1 MININDKELYKI
13 RLFIFFTLSDNIKYT
28 YNTNNYKYELINDF
42 RRIEM
47 EKLQGMVSDIVFKN
61 EENGYTIAS
70 LANENDEI
78 TIVGCMPTL
87 SVGESIEIEGKW
99 VNHKIYGSQFEV
111 QSFIPVTPSSL
122 EGIYVYLSSGMIH
135 GIGEKMAKRIV
146 DKFGVDTLDIIQNTP
161 ERLTEVEGIGMKKV
175 KQIQESYEENRE
187 LRNIIIQLS
196 PYGIT
201 PNYCLRIYKKYKD
214 KSLEVINK
222 NPYRLAEE
230 VRGIG
235 FRIADDIA
243 SKIGIDKYSPDRIMQ
258 GILFTLNQ
266 SLGSGHTYLPKTI
279 LIEQSVKILGV
290 ESKYIENGIMD
301 LAYDQKVHLENM
313 NGEILVYLMM
323 YYICE
328 NGVCKEIVKL
338 SQYETKDLHINIEEE
353 IRIVEKEDE
362 ISLANNQILAV
373 KEAINNGVTIIT
385 GGPGTGKT
393 TTINTIIKIFE
404 NNDQKV
410 VLCAPTG
417 RAAKRMS
424 ETSDKEAKTIHRLL
438 EMGFATDSDEL
449 VFFKDEEDPIDAD
462 VIILD
467 EASMVDVILMYNLLK
482 AVKLG
487 TRLLLVGDSDQLPS
501 VGAGNVLKDIIDSNV
516 IKTVRLNE
524 IFRQA
529 RESMIVVNA
538 HKINNGEPLFLNVKN
553 KDFFFLRKNT
563 NEEILNEIIGLVSER
578 LPKFYNFDKLK
589 DIQVLTSM
597 RKGDL
602 GVNNLNI
609 ELQKYLNPPNKYKQ
623 EEQFAKRIFRVGD
636 KVMQIRNNYTK
647 KWETEDKS
655 DSGEGIYNGDIG
667 YIFHI
672 DKDKKTVFV
681 LFDKIKIASYK
692 YDELDEL
699 DHSFCTT
706 IHKSQGSEFPV
717 VVIPIVWA
725 PPMLLSRNLL
735 YTAVTRAKKL
745 VVLVGDV
752 KYLEQMIKNNRIN
765 DRYSNLSYKL
775 NKFIKE
781 GLLSK

>member
-1 MININDKELYKI
+1 MD
-13 RLFIFFTLSDNIKYT
+13 
-28 YNTNNYKYELINDF
+28 
-42 RRIEM
+42 
-47 EKLQGMVSDIVFKN
+47 KLQGMVSDIVFKN
-61 EENGYTIAS
+61 EENGYTIAY

-135 GIGEKMAKRIV
+135 GIGEKMAKRII

-161 ERLTEVEGIGMKKV
+161 ERLTEVEGIGIKKV

-187 LRNIIIQLS
+187 LRNIIIKLS

-201 PNYCLRIYKKYKD
+201 PNYCLRIYKKYKE
-214 KSLEVINK
+214 KSIEVINK
-222 NPYRLAEE
+222 NPYRLAEDI
-230 VRGIG
+230 RGIG
-235 FRIADDIA
+235 FKIADDIA

-266 SLGSGHTYLPKTI
+266 SLANGHTYLPKKI
-279 LIEQSVKILGV
+279 LIEQSVKILSV
-290 ESKYIENGIMD
+290 EPAFIENGIID
-301 LAYDQKVHLENM
+301 LAYNQKVHLENK

-328 NGVCKEIVKL
+328 NGVCKEIIKL
-338 SQYETKDLHINIEEE
+338 SQHEIKDLHINIDEE
-353 IRIVEKEDE
+353 IKIVEDEDN
-362 ISLANNQILAV
+362 IQLANNQILAV
-373 KEAINNGVTIIT
+373 KEAVSNGVTIIT

-424 ETSDKEAKTIHRLL
+424 ETSNKEAKTIHRLL
-438 EMGFATDSDEL
+438 EMGFATDSEEL

-467 EASMVDVILMYNLLK
+467 EASMVDIILMYNLLK

-487 TRLLLVGDSDQLPS
+487 SRLLLVGDSDQLPS

-563 NEEILNEIIGLVSER
+563 NEDILNEIIGLVNER
-578 LPKFYNFDKLK
+578 LPKFYNVDKLK

-623 EEQFAKRIFRVGD
+623 EEEFAKRTFRVGD

-672 DKDKKTVFV
+672 DKDKKTVYV
-681 LFDKIKIASYK
+681 LFDKVKIASYK

-752 KYLEQMIKNNRIN
+752 RYLEQMIKNNRIN

-775 NKFIKE
+775 NKFIVE
-781 GLLSK
+781 GLLK

>member
-1 MININDKELYKI
+1 
-13 RLFIFFTLSDNIKYT
+13 
-28 YNTNNYKYELINDF
+28 
-42 RRIEM
+42 M
-47 EKLQGMVSDIVFKN
+47 EKIQGMVSDIVFKN
-61 EENGYTIAS
+61 EENGYTIAN
-70 LANENDEI
+70 LANEDDEI

-87 SVGESIEIEGKW
+87 SMGESIEVEGKW
-99 VNHKIYGSQFEV
+99 INHKIYGSQFEV
-111 QSFIPVTPSSL
+111 QNFMPVTPSSL

-187 LRNIIIQLS
+187 LRNIIIKLS

-201 PNYCLRIYKKYKD
+201 PNYCLRIYKKYKE
-214 KSLEVINK
+214 KSIEIINK

-235 FRIADDIA
+235 FKIADEIA

-266 SLGSGHTYLPKTI
+266 SLANGHTYLPKRV

-290 ESKYIENGIMD
+290 ESSFVEKGIMD
-301 LAYDQKVHLENM
+301 LAYAQKVHLENK

-328 NGVCKEIVKL
+328 NGVCKEIIKL
-338 SQYETKDLHINIEEE
+338 SQHEIKDLHINIDEE
-353 IRIVEKEDE
+353 IKIVEKEE
-362 ISLANNQILAV
+362 NINLAKNQIEAV

-424 ETSDKEAKTIHRLL
+424 ETSNKEAKTIHRLL

-449 VFFKDEEDPIDAD
+449 IFFKDEEDPIDAD

-467 EASMVDVILMYNLLK
+467 EASMVDIILMYNLLK

-501 VGAGNVLKDIIDSNV
+501 VGAGNVLKDIIDSGV

-563 NEEILNEIIGLVSER
+563 NEEIINEIIGLVSER
-578 LPKFYNFDKLK
+578 LPKFYKFDKLK
-589 DIQVLTSM
+589 DIQVLASM

-609 ELQKYLNPPNKYKQ
+609 ELQKYLNPPEKYKQ
-623 EEQFAKRIFRVGD
+623 EEQFAKRTFRVGD

-672 DKDKKTVFV
+672 DKDKKTVYV
-681 LFDKIKIASYK
+681 LFDKVKLASYK

-752 KYLEQMIKNNRIN
+752 RYLEQMIKNNRIN

-775 NKFIKE
+775 NRFIKE

>member
-1 MININDKELYKI
+1 
-13 RLFIFFTLSDNIKYT
+13 
-28 YNTNNYKYELINDF
+28 
-42 RRIEM
+42 M

-87 SVGESIEIEGKW
+87 SVGESIEVEGKW
-99 VNHKIYGSQFEV
+99 INHKIYGSQFEV
-111 QSFIPVTPSSL
+111 QSFMPVTPSSL
-122 EGIYVYLSSGMIH
+122 EGIYVYLSSGMIY
-135 GIGEKMAKRIV
+135 GIGEKMAKRII
-146 DKFGVDTLDIIQNTP
+146 DKFGVDTLNIIQNTP

-266 SLGSGHTYLPKTI
+266 SLGSGHTYLPKRV

-290 ESKYIENGIMD
+290 EPTFVENGIID
-301 LAYDQKVHLENM
+301 LAYNQKLHLENRD
-313 NGEILVYLMM
+313 GEILVYLMM

-338 SQYETKDLHINIEEE
+338 SQHETKDLHINIDEE
-353 IRIVEKEDE
+353 IKIVEKEDE

-424 ETSDKEAKTIHRLL
+424 ETSNKEAKTIHRLL
-438 EMGFATDSDEL
+438 EMGFSTDGDEL
-449 VFFKDEEDPIDAD
+449 TFFKDEEDPIEAD

-467 EASMVDVILMYNLLK
+467 EASMVDIILMYNLLK
-482 AVKLG
+482 AIKLG

-501 VGAGNVLKDIIDSNV
+501 VGAGNVLKDIIDSGV
-516 IKTVRLNE
+516 IKTVRLDE

-602 GVNNLNI
+602 GVTNLNI

-623 EEQFAKRIFRVGD
+623 EEEFAKRTFRVGD

-655 DSGEGIYNGDIG
+655 DNGEGIYNGDIG

-681 LFDKIKIASYK
+681 LFDKVKIASYK

-781 GLLSK
+781 GLLSR

>member
-1 MININDKELYKI
+1 
-13 RLFIFFTLSDNIKYT
+13 
-28 YNTNNYKYELINDF
+28 
-42 RRIEM
+42 M
-47 EKLQGMVSDIVFKN
+47 EKLEGMVSDIVFKN
-61 EENGYTIAS
+61 EENGYTIAY

-87 SVGESIEIEGKW
+87 SVGESIEVEGKW
-99 VNHKIYGSQFEV
+99 VNHKTYGSQFEV
-111 QSFIPVTPSSL
+111 NSFMPVTPSSL

-201 PNYCLRIYKKYKD
+201 PNYCLRIYKKYKEKAID
-214 KSLEVINK
+214 IINK
-222 NPYRLAEE
+222 NPYRLAED

-235 FRIADDIA
+235 FKIADEIA
-243 SKIGIDKYSPDRIMQ
+243 SKIGIDKYSPERIMQ
-258 GILFTLNQ
+258 GIIYTLNQ
-266 SLGSGHTYLPKTI
+266 SLASGHTYLPKQI

-290 ESKYIENGIMD
+290 EPKFVENGIMD
-301 LAYDQKVHLENM
+301 LAYNQKVHLENKD
-313 NGEILVYLMM
+313 GQILVYLMM

-328 NGVCKEIVKL
+328 NGVCKEIIKL
-338 SQYETKDLHINIEEE
+338 SQHDIKDLHINIDEE
-353 IRIVEKEDE
+353 IKIVEKEDN
-362 ISLANNQILAV
+362 ISLAKNQIEAV

-424 ETSDKEAKTIHRLL
+424 ETSNKEAKTIHRLL
-438 EMGFATDSDEL
+438 EMGFGSDSEEL

-467 EASMVDVILMYNLLK
+467 EASMVDIILMYNLLK

-487 TRLLLVGDSDQLPS
+487 TRVLLVGDSDQLPS
-501 VGAGNVLKDIIDSNV
+501 VGAGNVLKDIIDSKV

-563 NEEILNEIIGLVSER
+563 NEEILNEIVGLVSER
-578 LPKFYNFDKLK
+578 LPNFYKFDKLK

-623 EEQFAKRIFRVGD
+623 EEEFAKRIFRVGD
-636 KVMQIRNNYTK
+636 KVMQIRNNYTR

-655 DSGEGIYNGDIG
+655 ESGEGIYNGDIG

-672 DKDKKTVFV
+672 DKDKKTVYV
-681 LFDKIKIASYK
+681 LFDKVKLSAYK

-752 KYLEQMIKNNRIN
+752 RYLEQMIKNNRIN

-781 GLLSK
+781 GLLIK

>member
-1 MININDKELYKI
+1 
-13 RLFIFFTLSDNIKYT
+13 
-28 YNTNNYKYELINDF
+28 
-42 RRIEM
+42 M

-222 NPYRLAEE
+222 NPYRLADE

-266 SLGSGHTYLPKTI
+266 SLGSGHTYLPKRI

-290 ESKYIENGIMD
+290 EPKYVENGIMD

-313 NGEILVYLMM
+313 NGEILIYLMM

-338 SQYETKDLHINIEEE
+338 SQHETKDLHINIEEE
-353 IRIVEKEDE
+353 IKVVEKEDE

-373 KEAINNGVTIIT
+373 KESINNGVTIIT

-424 ETSDKEAKTIHRLL
+424 ETSNKEAKTIHRLL

-449 VFFKDEEDPIDAD
+449 VFFKDGEDPIDAD

-467 EASMVDVILMYNLLK
+467 EASMVDIILMYNLLK
-482 AVKLG
+482 AIKLG

-538 HKINNGEPLFLNVKN
+538 HKINSGEPLFLNVKN
-553 KDFFFLRKNT
+553 KDFFFLRKNN

-578 LPKFYNFDKLK
+578 LPKFYKFDKLK

-623 EEQFAKRIFRVGD
+623 EEQFAKRTFRVGD

-655 DSGEGIYNGDIG
+655 DRGEGIYNGDIG

-681 LFDKIKIASYK
+681 IFDKIKIASYK
-692 YDELDEL
+692 YDELDEI

-781 GLLSK
+781 GLISK

>member
-1 MININDKELYKI
+1 
-13 RLFIFFTLSDNIKYT
+13 
-28 YNTNNYKYELINDF
+28 
-42 RRIEM
+42 M
-47 EKLQGMVSDIVFKN
+47 EKIQGMVSDIVFKN
-61 EENGYTIAS
+61 EENGYTIAN
-70 LANENDEI
+70 LANEDDEI

-87 SVGESIEIEGKW
+87 SMGESIEVEGKW
-99 VNHKIYGSQFEV
+99 INHKIYGSQFEV
-111 QSFIPVTPSSL
+111 QNFMPVTPSSL

-161 ERLTEVEGIGMKKV
+161 ERLTEVEGIGIKKV

-187 LRNIIIQLS
+187 LRNIIIKLS

-201 PNYCLRIYKKYKD
+201 PNYCLRIYKKYKE
-214 KSLEVINK
+214 KSIEIINK

-235 FRIADDIA
+235 FKIADEIA

-266 SLGSGHTYLPKTI
+266 SLANGHTYLPKRV

-290 ESKYIENGIMD
+290 ESSFVEKGIMD
-301 LAYDQKVHLENM
+301 LAYAQKVHLENK

-328 NGVCKEIVKL
+328 NGVCKEIIKL
-338 SQYETKDLHINIEEE
+338 SQHEIKDLHINIDEE
-353 IRIVEKEDE
+353 IKIVEKEDN
-362 ISLANNQILAV
+362 INLAKNQIEAV

-424 ETSDKEAKTIHRLL
+424 ETSNKEAKTIHRLL

-449 VFFKDEEDPIDAD
+449 IFFKDEEDPIDAD

-467 EASMVDVILMYNLLK
+467 EASMVDIILMYNLLK

-501 VGAGNVLKDIIDSNV
+501 VGAGNVLKDIIDSEV

-563 NEEILNEIIGLVSER
+563 NEEIINEIIGLVSER
-578 LPKFYNFDKLK
+578 LPKFYKFDKLK
-589 DIQVLTSM
+589 DIQVLASM

-609 ELQKYLNPPNKYKQ
+609 ELQKYLNPPEKYKQ
-623 EEQFAKRIFRVGD
+623 EEQFAKRTFRVGD

-672 DKDKKTVFV
+672 DKDKKTVYV
-681 LFDKIKIASYK
+681 LFDKVKLASYK

-752 KYLEQMIKNNRIN
+752 RYLEQMIKNNRIN

>member
-1 MININDKELYKI
+1 
-13 RLFIFFTLSDNIKYT
+13 
-28 YNTNNYKYELINDF
+28 
-42 RRIEM
+42 
-47 EKLQGMVSDIVFKN
+47 
-61 EENGYTIAS
+61 
-70 LANENDEI
+70 
-78 TIVGCMPTL
+78 
-87 SVGESIEIEGKW
+87 
-99 VNHKIYGSQFEV
+99 
-111 QSFIPVTPSSL
+111 
-122 EGIYVYLSSGMIH
+122 
-135 GIGEKMAKRIV
+135 
-146 DKFGVDTLDIIQNTP
+146 
-161 ERLTEVEGIGMKKV
+161 
-175 KQIQESYEENRE
+175 
-187 LRNIIIQLS
+187 
-196 PYGIT
+196 
-201 PNYCLRIYKKYKD
+201 
-214 KSLEVINK
+214 
-222 NPYRLAEE
+222 
-230 VRGIG
+230 
-235 FRIADDIA
+235 
-243 SKIGIDKYSPDRIMQ
+243 
-258 GILFTLNQ
+258 
-266 SLGSGHTYLPKTI
+266 
-279 LIEQSVKILGV
+279 
-290 ESKYIENGIMD
+290 
-301 LAYDQKVHLENM
+301 
-313 NGEILVYLMM
+313 
-323 YYICE
+323 
-328 NGVCKEIVKL
+328 
-338 SQYETKDLHINIEEE
+338 
-353 IRIVEKEDE
+353 
-362 ISLANNQILAV
+362 
-373 KEAINNGVTIIT
+373 
-385 GGPGTGKT
+385 
-393 TTINTIIKIFE
+393 
-404 NNDQKV
+404 
-410 VLCAPTG
+410 
-417 RAAKRMS
+417 MS
-424 ETSDKEAKTIHRLL
+424 ETSNKEAKTIHRLL
-438 EMGFATDSDEL
+438 EMGFSTDGDEL
-449 VFFKDEEDPIDAD
+449 TFFKDEEDPIEAD

-467 EASMVDVILMYNLLK
+467 EASMVDIILMYNLLK
-482 AVKLG
+482 AIKLG

-501 VGAGNVLKDIIDSNV
+501 VGAGNVLKDIIDSGV
-516 IKTVRLNE
+516 IKTVRLDE

-602 GVNNLNI
+602 GVTNLNI

-623 EEQFAKRIFRVGD
+623 EEEFAKRTFRVGD

-655 DSGEGIYNGDIG
+655 DNGEGIYNGDIG

-681 LFDKIKIASYK
+681 LFDKVKIASYK

-735 YTAVTRAKKL
+735 YTAVTSAKKL

-781 GLLSK
+781 GLLSR

>member
-1 MININDKELYKI
+1 
-13 RLFIFFTLSDNIKYT
+13 
-28 YNTNNYKYELINDF
+28 
-42 RRIEM
+42 M
-47 EKLQGMVSDIVFKN
+47 EKLEGMVSDIVFKN
-61 EENGYTIAS
+61 EENGYTIAY

-87 SVGESIEIEGKW
+87 SVGESIEVEGKW
-99 VNHKIYGSQFEV
+99 VNHKTYGSQFEV
-111 QSFIPVTPSSL
+111 NSFMPITPSSL

-201 PNYCLRIYKKYKD
+201 PNYCLRIYKKYKEKAID
-214 KSLEVINK
+214 IINK
-222 NPYRLAEE
+222 NPYRLAED

-235 FRIADDIA
+235 FKIADEIA
-243 SKIGIDKYSPDRIMQ
+243 SKIGIDKYSPERIMQ
-258 GILFTLNQ
+258 GIIYTLNQ
-266 SLGSGHTYLPKTI
+266 SLASGHTYLPKQI

-290 ESKYIENGIMD
+290 EPKFVENGIMD
-301 LAYDQKVHLENM
+301 LAYNQKVHLENKD
-313 NGEILVYLMM
+313 GQILVYLMM

-328 NGVCKEIVKL
+328 NGVCKEIIKL
-338 SQYETKDLHINIEEE
+338 SQHDIKDLHINIDEE
-353 IRIVEKEDE
+353 IKIVEKEDN
-362 ISLANNQILAV
+362 ISLAKNQIEAV

-424 ETSDKEAKTIHRLL
+424 ETSNKEAKTIHRLL
-438 EMGFATDSDEL
+438 EMGFGSDSEEL

-467 EASMVDVILMYNLLK
+467 EASMVDIILMYNLLK

-487 TRLLLVGDSDQLPS
+487 TRVLLVGDSDQLPS
-501 VGAGNVLKDIIDSNV
+501 VGAGNVLKDIIDSKV

-563 NEEILNEIIGLVSER
+563 NEEILNEIVGLVSER
-578 LPKFYNFDKLK
+578 LPNFYKFDKLK

-623 EEQFAKRIFRVGD
+623 EEEFAKRIFRVGD
-636 KVMQIRNNYTK
+636 KVMQIRNNYTR

-655 DSGEGIYNGDIG
+655 ESGEGIYNGDIG

-672 DKDKKTVFV
+672 DKDKKTVYV
-681 LFDKIKIASYK
+681 LFDKIKLSAYK

-735 YTAVTRAKKL
+735 YTAVTRAK
-745 VVLVGDV
+745 
-752 KYLEQMIKNNRIN
+752 N
-765 DRYSNLSYKL
+765 
-775 NKFIKE
+775 
-781 GLLSK
+781 

>member
-1 MININDKELYKI
+1 
-13 RLFIFFTLSDNIKYT
+13 
-28 YNTNNYKYELINDF
+28 
-42 RRIEM
+42 M
-47 EKLQGMVSDIVFKN
+47 EKLQGMVSDIIFKN

-235 FRIADDIA
+235 FRIADNIA

-266 SLGSGHTYLPKTI
+266 SLGSGHTYLPKRI

-290 ESKYIENGIMD
+290 EPKYVENGIMD
-301 LAYDQKVHLENM
+301 LAYDQKIHLENM
-313 NGEILVYLMM
+313 NGEILIYLMM

-338 SQYETKDLHINIEEE
+338 SQHETKDLHINIEEE
-353 IRIVEKEDE
+353 IKVVEKEDE

-373 KEAINNGVTIIT
+373 KESINNGVTIIT

-424 ETSDKEAKTIHRLL
+424 ETSNKEAKTIHRLL

-467 EASMVDVILMYNLLK
+467 EASMVDIILMYNLLK
-482 AVKLG
+482 AIKLG

-538 HKINNGEPLFLNVKN
+538 HKINSGEPLFLNVKN
-553 KDFFFLRKNT
+553 KDFFFLRKNN

-578 LPKFYNFDKLK
+578 LPKFYKFDKLK

-623 EEQFAKRIFRVGD
+623 EEQFAKRTFRVGD

-655 DSGEGIYNGDIG
+655 DRGEGIYNGDIG

-681 LFDKIKIASYK
+681 IFDKIKIASYK
-692 YDELDEL
+692 YDELDEI

-735 YTAVTRAKKL
+735 YTAVTRAKKI

-781 GLLSK
+781 GLISK

>member
-1 MININDKELYKI
+1 
-13 RLFIFFTLSDNIKYT
+13 
-28 YNTNNYKYELINDF
+28 
-42 RRIEM
+42 M
-47 EKLQGMVSDIVFKN
+47 EKIQGMVSDIVFKN
-61 EENGYTIAS
+61 EENGYTIAN
-70 LANENDEI
+70 LANEDDEI

-87 SVGESIEIEGKW
+87 SMGESIEVEGKW
-99 VNHKIYGSQFEV
+99 INHKIYGSQFEV
-111 QSFIPVTPSSL
+111 QNFMPVTPSSL

-201 PNYCLRIYKKYKD
+201 PNYCLRIYKKYKE
-214 KSLEVINK
+214 KSIEIINK

-235 FRIADDIA
+235 FKIADEIA

-266 SLGSGHTYLPKTI
+266 SLANGHTYLPKRV

-290 ESKYIENGIMD
+290 ESSFVEKGIMD
-301 LAYDQKVHLENM
+301 LAYAQKVHLENK

-328 NGVCKEIVKL
+328 NGVCKEIIKL
-338 SQYETKDLHINIEEE
+338 SQHEIKDLHINIDKE
-353 IRIVEKEDE
+353 IKIVEKEDN
-362 ISLANNQILAV
+362 INLAKNQIEAV

-424 ETSDKEAKTIHRLL
+424 ETSNKEAKTIHRLL

-449 VFFKDEEDPIDAD
+449 IFFKDEEDPIDAD

-467 EASMVDVILMYNLLK
+467 EASMVDIILMYNLLK

-501 VGAGNVLKDIIDSNV
+501 VGAGNVLKDIIDSGV

-563 NEEILNEIIGLVSER
+563 NEEIINEIIGLVSER
-578 LPKFYNFDKLK
+578 LPKFYKFDKLK
-589 DIQVLTSM
+589 DIQVLASM

-609 ELQKYLNPPNKYKQ
+609 ELQKYLNPPEKYKQ
-623 EEQFAKRIFRVGD
+623 EEQFAKRTFRVGD

-672 DKDKKTVFV
+672 DKDKKTVYV
-681 LFDKIKIASYK
+681 LFDKVKLASYK

-752 KYLEQMIKNNRIN
+752 RYLEQMIKNNRIN

>member
-1 MININDKELYKI
+1 MD
-13 RLFIFFTLSDNIKYT
+13 
-28 YNTNNYKYELINDF
+28 
-42 RRIEM
+42 
-47 EKLQGMVSDIVFKN
+47 KLQGMVSDIVFKN
-61 EENGYTIAS
+61 EENGYTIAY

-135 GIGEKMAKRIV
+135 GIGEKMAKRII

-161 ERLTEVEGIGMKKV
+161 ERLTEVEGIGIKKV

-187 LRNIIIQLS
+187 LRNIIIKLS

-201 PNYCLRIYKKYKD
+201 PNYCLRIYKKYKE
-214 KSLEVINK
+214 KSIEVINK
-222 NPYRLAEE
+222 NPYRLAEDI
-230 VRGIG
+230 RGIG
-235 FRIADDIA
+235 FKIADDIA

-266 SLGSGHTYLPKTI
+266 SLANGHTYLPKKI
-279 LIEQSVKILGV
+279 LIEQSVKILSV
-290 ESKYIENGIMD
+290 EPAFIENGIMD
-301 LAYDQKVHLENM
+301 LAYNQKVHLENK

-328 NGVCKEIVKL
+328 NGVCKEIIKL
-338 SQYETKDLHINIEEE
+338 SQHEIKDLHINIDEE
-353 IRIVEKEDE
+353 IKIVEDEDN
-362 ISLANNQILAV
+362 IQLANNQILAV
-373 KEAINNGVTIIT
+373 KEAVSNGVTIIT

-424 ETSDKEAKTIHRLL
+424 ETSNKEAKTIHRLL
-438 EMGFATDSDEL
+438 EMGFATDSEEL

-467 EASMVDVILMYNLLK
+467 EASMVDIILMYNLLK

-487 TRLLLVGDSDQLPS
+487 SRLLLVGDSDQLPS

-563 NEEILNEIIGLVSER
+563 NEDILNEIIGLVNER
-578 LPKFYNFDKLK
+578 LPKFYNVDKLK

-609 ELQKYLNPPNKYKQ
+609 ELQKYINPPNKYKQ
-623 EEQFAKRIFRVGD
+623 EEEFAKRTFRVGD

-672 DKDKKTVFV
+672 DKDKKTVYV
-681 LFDKIKIASYK
+681 LFDKVKIASYK

-745 VVLVGDV
+745 VVLVGDLR
-752 KYLEQMIKNNRIN
+752 YLEQMIKNNRIN

-775 NKFIKE
+775 NKFIVE
-781 GLLSK
+781 GLLK

>member
-1 MININDKELYKI
+1 
-13 RLFIFFTLSDNIKYT
+13 
-28 YNTNNYKYELINDF
+28 
-42 RRIEM
+42 
-47 EKLQGMVSDIVFKN
+47 MVSDIVFKN
-61 EENGYTIAS
+61 EENGYTIAY

-87 SVGESIEIEGKW
+87 SVGESIEVEGKW
-99 VNHKIYGSQFEV
+99 VNHKTYGSQFEV
-111 QSFIPVTPSSL
+111 NSFMPITPSSL

-201 PNYCLRIYKKYKD
+201 PNYCLRIYKKYKEKAID
-214 KSLEVINK
+214 IINK
-222 NPYRLAEE
+222 NPYRLAED

-235 FRIADDIA
+235 FKIADEIA
-243 SKIGIDKYSPDRIMQ
+243 SKIGIDKYSPERIMQ
-258 GILFTLNQ
+258 GIIYTLNQ
-266 SLGSGHTYLPKTI
+266 SLASGHTYLPKQI

-290 ESKYIENGIMD
+290 EPKFVENGIMD
-301 LAYDQKVHLENM
+301 LAYNQKVHLENKD
-313 NGEILVYLMM
+313 GQILVYLMM

-328 NGVCKEIVKL
+328 NGVCKEIIKL
-338 SQYETKDLHINIEEE
+338 SQHDIKDLHINIDEE
-353 IRIVEKEDE
+353 IKIVEKEDN
-362 ISLANNQILAV
+362 ISLAKNQIEAV

-424 ETSDKEAKTIHRLL
+424 ETSNKEAKTIHRLL
-438 EMGFATDSDEL
+438 EMGFGSDSEEL

-467 EASMVDVILMYNLLK
+467 EASMVDIILMYNLLK

-487 TRLLLVGDSDQLPS
+487 TRVLLVGDSDQLPS
-501 VGAGNVLKDIIDSNV
+501 VGAGNVLKDIIDSKV

-563 NEEILNEIIGLVSER
+563 NEEILNEIVGLVSER
-578 LPKFYNFDKLK
+578 LPNFYKFDKLK

-623 EEQFAKRIFRVGD
+623 EEEFAKRIFRVGD
-636 KVMQIRNNYTK
+636 KVMQIRNNYTR

-655 DSGEGIYNGDIG
+655 ESGEGIYNGDIG

-672 DKDKKTVFV
+672 DKDKKTVYV
-681 LFDKIKIASYK
+681 LFDKVKLSAYK

-752 KYLEQMIKNNRIN
+752 RYLEQMIKNNRIN

-781 GLLSK
+781 GLLIK

>member
-1 MININDKELYKI
+1 
-13 RLFIFFTLSDNIKYT
+13 
-28 YNTNNYKYELINDF
+28 
-42 RRIEM
+42 M
-47 EKLQGMVSDIVFKN
+47 EKLEGMVSDIVFKN
-61 EENGYTIAS
+61 EENGYTIAY

-87 SVGESIEIEGKW
+87 SVGESIEVEGKW
-99 VNHKIYGSQFEV
+99 VNHKTYGSQFEV
-111 QSFIPVTPSSL
+111 NSFMPITPSSL

-135 GIGEKMAKRIV
+135 VIGEKMAKRIV

-201 PNYCLRIYKKYKD
+201 PNYCLRIYKKYKEKAID
-214 KSLEVINK
+214 IINK
-222 NPYRLAEE
+222 NPYRLAED

-235 FRIADDIA
+235 FKIADEIA
-243 SKIGIDKYSPDRIMQ
+243 SKIGIDKYSPERIMQ
-258 GILFTLNQ
+258 GIIYTLNQ
-266 SLGSGHTYLPKTI
+266 SLASGHTYLPKQI

-290 ESKYIENGIMD
+290 EPKFVENGIMD
-301 LAYDQKVHLENM
+301 LAYNQKVHLENKD
-313 NGEILVYLMM
+313 GQILVYLMM

-328 NGVCKEIVKL
+328 NGVCKEIIKL
-338 SQYETKDLHINIEEE
+338 SQHDIKDLHINIDEE
-353 IRIVEKEDE
+353 IKIVEKEDN
-362 ISLANNQILAV
+362 ISLAKNQIEAV

-424 ETSDKEAKTIHRLL
+424 ETSNKEAKTIHRLL
-438 EMGFATDSDEL
+438 EMGFGSDSEEL

-467 EASMVDVILMYNLLK
+467 EASMVDIILMYNLLK

-487 TRLLLVGDSDQLPS
+487 TRVLLVGDSDQLPS
-501 VGAGNVLKDIIDSNV
+501 VGAGNVLKDIIDSKV

-563 NEEILNEIIGLVSER
+563 NEEILNEIVGLVSER
-578 LPKFYNFDKLK
+578 LPNFYKFGKLK

-623 EEQFAKRIFRVGD
+623 EEEFAKRIFRVGD
-636 KVMQIRNNYTK
+636 KVMQIRNNYTR

-655 DSGEGIYNGDIG
+655 ESGEGIYNGDIG

-672 DKDKKTVFV
+672 DKDKKTVYV
-681 LFDKIKIASYK
+681 LFDKIKLSAYK

-752 KYLEQMIKNNRIN
+752 RYLEQMIKNNRIN

-781 GLLSK
+781 GLLIK

>member
-1 MININDKELYKI
+1 
-13 RLFIFFTLSDNIKYT
+13 
-28 YNTNNYKYELINDF
+28 
-42 RRIEM
+42 M
-47 EKLQGMVSDIVFKN
+47 EKIQGMVSDIVFKN
-61 EENGYTIAS
+61 EENGYTIAN
-70 LANENDEI
+70 LANEDDEI

-87 SVGESIEIEGKW
+87 SMGESIEVEGKW
-99 VNHKIYGSQFEV
+99 INHKIYGSQFEV
-111 QSFIPVTPSSL
+111 QSFMPVTPSSL

-187 LRNIIIQLS
+187 LRNIIIKLS

-201 PNYCLRIYKKYKD
+201 PNYCLRIYKKYKE
-214 KSLEVINK
+214 KSIEIINK

-235 FRIADDIA
+235 FKIADEIA

-266 SLGSGHTYLPKTI
+266 SLANGHTYLPKRV

-290 ESKYIENGIMD
+290 ESSFVEKGIMD
-301 LAYDQKVHLENM
+301 LAYAQKVHIENK

-328 NGVCKEIVKL
+328 NGVCKEIIKL
-338 SQYETKDLHINIEEE
+338 SQHEIKDLHINIDKE
-353 IRIVEKEDE
+353 IKIVEKEDN
-362 ISLANNQILAV
+362 INLAKNQIEAV

-424 ETSDKEAKTIHRLL
+424 ETSNKEAKTIHRLL

-449 VFFKDEEDPIDAD
+449 IFFKDEEDPIDAD

-467 EASMVDVILMYNLLK
+467 EASMVDIILMYNLLK

-501 VGAGNVLKDIIDSNV
+501 VGAGNVLKDIIDSGV

-563 NEEILNEIIGLVSER
+563 NEEIINEIIGLVSER
-578 LPKFYNFDKLK
+578 LPKFYKFDKLK
-589 DIQVLTSM
+589 DIQVLASM

-609 ELQKYLNPPNKYKQ
+609 ELQKYLNPPEKYKQ
-623 EEQFAKRIFRVGD
+623 EEQFAKRTFRVGD

-672 DKDKKTVFV
+672 DKDKKTVYV
-681 LFDKIKIASYK
+681 LFDKVKLASYK

-752 KYLEQMIKNNRIN
+752 RYLEQMIKNNRIN

-775 NKFIKE
+775 NRFIKE

>member
-1 MININDKELYKI
+1 MD
-13 RLFIFFTLSDNIKYT
+13 
-28 YNTNNYKYELINDF
+28 
-42 RRIEM
+42 
-47 EKLQGMVSDIVFKN
+47 KLQGMVSDIVFKN
-61 EENGYTIAS
+61 EENGYTIAY

-135 GIGEKMAKRIV
+135 GIGEKMAKRII

-161 ERLTEVEGIGMKKV
+161 ERLTEVEGIGIKKV

-187 LRNIIIQLS
+187 LRNIIIKLS

-201 PNYCLRIYKKYKD
+201 PNYCLRIYKKYKE
-214 KSLEVINK
+214 KSIEVINK
-222 NPYRLAEE
+222 NPYRLAEDI
-230 VRGIG
+230 RGIG
-235 FRIADDIA
+235 FKIADDIA

-266 SLGSGHTYLPKTI
+266 SLANGHTYLPKKI
-279 LIEQSVKILGV
+279 LIEQSVKILSV
-290 ESKYIENGIMD
+290 EPAFIENGIMD
-301 LAYDQKVHLENM
+301 LAYNQKVHLENK

-328 NGVCKEIVKL
+328 NGVCKEIIKL
-338 SQYETKDLHINIEEE
+338 SQYEIKDLHINIDEE
-353 IRIVEKEDE
+353 IKIVEDEDN
-362 ISLANNQILAV
+362 IQLANNQILAV
-373 KEAINNGVTIIT
+373 KEAISNGVTIIT

-424 ETSDKEAKTIHRLL
+424 ETSNKEAKTIHRLL
-438 EMGFATDSDEL
+438 EMGFATDSEEL

-467 EASMVDVILMYNLLK
+467 EASMVDIILMYNLLK

-487 TRLLLVGDSDQLPS
+487 SRLLLVGDSDQLPS

-563 NEEILNEIIGLVSER
+563 NEDILNEIIGLVNER
-578 LPKFYNFDKLK
+578 LPKFYNVDKLK

-623 EEQFAKRIFRVGD
+623 EEEFAKRTFRVGD

-672 DKDKKTVFV
+672 DKDKKTVYV
-681 LFDKIKIASYK
+681 LFDKVKIASYK

-745 VVLVGDV
+745 VVLVGDLR
-752 KYLEQMIKNNRIN
+752 YLEQMIKNNRIN

-775 NKFIKE
+775 NKFIVE
-781 GLLSK
+781 GLLK

>member
-1 MININDKELYKI
+1 
-13 RLFIFFTLSDNIKYT
+13 
-28 YNTNNYKYELINDF
+28 
-42 RRIEM
+42 M
-47 EKLQGMVSDIVFKN
+47 EKIQGMVSDIVFKN
-61 EENGYTIAS
+61 EENGYTIAN
-70 LANENDEI
+70 LANEDDEI

-87 SVGESIEIEGKW
+87 SMGESIEVEGKW
-99 VNHKIYGSQFEV
+99 INHKIYGSQFEV
-111 QSFIPVTPSSL
+111 QNFMPVTPSSL

-187 LRNIIIQLS
+187 LRNIIIKLS

-201 PNYCLRIYKKYKD
+201 PNYCLRIYKKYKE
-214 KSLEVINK
+214 KSIEIINK

-235 FRIADDIA
+235 FKIADEIA

-266 SLGSGHTYLPKTI
+266 SLANGHTYLPKRV

-290 ESKYIENGIMD
+290 ESSFVEKGIMD
-301 LAYDQKVHLENM
+301 LAYAQKVHLENK

-328 NGVCKEIVKL
+328 NGVCKEIIKL
-338 SQYETKDLHINIEEE
+338 SQHEIKDLHINIDKE
-353 IRIVEKEDE
+353 IKIVEKEDN
-362 ISLANNQILAV
+362 INLAKNQIEAV

-424 ETSDKEAKTIHRLL
+424 ETSNKEAKTIHRLL

-449 VFFKDEEDPIDAD
+449 IFFKDEEDPIDAD

-467 EASMVDVILMYNLLK
+467 EASMVDIILMYNLLK

-501 VGAGNVLKDIIDSNV
+501 VGAGNVLKDIIDSGV

-563 NEEILNEIIGLVSER
+563 NEEIINEIIGLVSER
-578 LPKFYNFDKLK
+578 LPKFYKFDKLK
-589 DIQVLTSM
+589 DIQVLASM

-609 ELQKYLNPPNKYKQ
+609 ELQKYLNPPEKYKQ
-623 EEQFAKRIFRVGD
+623 EEQFAKRTSRVGD

-672 DKDKKTVFV
+672 DKDKKTVYV
-681 LFDKIKIASYK
+681 LFDKVKLASYK

-752 KYLEQMIKNNRIN
+752 RYLEQMIKNNRIN

-775 NKFIKE
+775 NRFIKE

>member
-1 MININDKELYKI
+1 
-13 RLFIFFTLSDNIKYT
+13 
-28 YNTNNYKYELINDF
+28 
-42 RRIEM
+42 M
-47 EKLQGMVSDIVFKN
+47 EKLEGMVSDIVFKN
-61 EENGYTIAS
+61 EENGYTIAY

-87 SVGESIEIEGKW
+87 SVGESIEVEGKW
-99 VNHKIYGSQFEV
+99 VNHKTYGSQFEV
-111 QSFIPVTPSSL
+111 NSFMPITPSSL

-201 PNYCLRIYKKYKD
+201 PNYCLRIYKKYKE
-214 KSLEVINK
+214 KSIEIINK

-235 FRIADDIA
+235 FKIADEIA

-266 SLGSGHTYLPKTI
+266 SLANGHTYLPKRV

-290 ESKYIENGIMD
+290 ESSFVEKGIMD
-301 LAYDQKVHLENM
+301 LAYAQKVHLENK

-328 NGVCKEIVKL
+328 NGVCKEIIKL
-338 SQYETKDLHINIEEE
+338 SQHEIKDLHINIDEE
-353 IRIVEKEDE
+353 IKIVEKEDN
-362 ISLANNQILAV
+362 INLAKNQIEAV

-424 ETSDKEAKTIHRLL
+424 ETSNKEAKTIHRLL

-449 VFFKDEEDPIDAD
+449 IFFKDEEDPIDAD

-467 EASMVDVILMYNLLK
+467 EASMVDIILMYNLLK

-501 VGAGNVLKDIIDSNV
+501 VGAGNVLKDIIDSEV

-563 NEEILNEIIGLVSER
+563 NEEIINEIIGLVSER
-578 LPKFYNFDKLK
+578 LPKFYKFDKLK
-589 DIQVLTSM
+589 DIQVLASM

-609 ELQKYLNPPNKYKQ
+609 ELQKYLNPPEKYKQ
-623 EEQFAKRIFRVGD
+623 EEQFAKRTFRVGD

-672 DKDKKTVFV
+672 DKDKKTVYV
-681 LFDKIKIASYK
+681 LFDKVKLASYK

-752 KYLEQMIKNNRIN
+752 RYLEQMIKNNRIN

-775 NKFIKE
+775 NRFIKE

>member
-1 MININDKELYKI
+1 
-13 RLFIFFTLSDNIKYT
+13 
-28 YNTNNYKYELINDF
+28 
-42 RRIEM
+42 M
-47 EKLQGMVSDIVFKN
+47 EKLEGMVSDIVFKN
-61 EENGYTIAS
+61 EENGYTIAY

-87 SVGESIEIEGKW
+87 SVGESIEVEGKW
-99 VNHKIYGSQFEV
+99 VNHKTYGSQFEV
-111 QSFIPVTPSSL
+111 NSFMPITPSSL

-201 PNYCLRIYKKYKD
+201 PNYCLRIYKKYKEKAID
-214 KSLEVINK
+214 IINK
-222 NPYRLAEE
+222 NPYRLAED

-235 FRIADDIA
+235 FKIADEIA
-243 SKIGIDKYSPDRIMQ
+243 SKIGIDKYSPERIMQ
-258 GILFTLNQ
+258 GIIYTLNQ
-266 SLGSGHTYLPKTI
+266 SLASGHTYLPKQI

-290 ESKYIENGIMD
+290 EPKFVENGIMD
-301 LAYDQKVHLENM
+301 LAYNQKVHLENKD
-313 NGEILVYLMM
+313 GQILVYLMM

-328 NGVCKEIVKL
+328 NGVCKEIIKL
-338 SQYETKDLHINIEEE
+338 SQHDIKDLHINIDEE
-353 IRIVEKEDE
+353 IKIVEKEDN
-362 ISLANNQILAV
+362 ISLAKNQIEAV

-424 ETSDKEAKTIHRLL
+424 ETSNKEAKTIHRLL
-438 EMGFATDSDEL
+438 EMGFGSDSEEL

-467 EASMVDVILMYNLLK
+467 EASMVDIILMYNLLK

-487 TRLLLVGDSDQLPS
+487 TRVLLVGDSDQLPS
-501 VGAGNVLKDIIDSNV
+501 VGAGNVLKDIIDSKV

-563 NEEILNEIIGLVSER
+563 NEEILNEIVGLVSER
-578 LPKFYNFDKLK
+578 LPNFYKFDKLK

-623 EEQFAKRIFRVGD
+623 EEEFAKRIFRVGD
-636 KVMQIRNNYTK
+636 KVMQIRNNYTR

-655 DSGEGIYNGDIG
+655 ESGEGIYNGDIG

-672 DKDKKTVFV
+672 DKDKKTVYV
-681 LFDKIKIASYK
+681 LFDKVKLSAYK

-752 KYLEQMIKNNRIN
+752 RYLEQMIKNNRIN

>member
-1 MININDKELYKI
+1 
-13 RLFIFFTLSDNIKYT
+13 
-28 YNTNNYKYELINDF
+28 
-42 RRIEM
+42 M
-47 EKLQGMVSDIVFKN
+47 EKLEGMVSDIVFKN
-61 EENGYTIAS
+61 EENGYTIAY

-87 SVGESIEIEGKW
+87 SVGESIEVEGKW
-99 VNHKIYGSQFEV
+99 VNHKTYGSQFEV
-111 QSFIPVTPSSL
+111 NSFMPITPSSL

-201 PNYCLRIYKKYKD
+201 PNYCLRIYKKYKEKAID
-214 KSLEVINK
+214 IINK
-222 NPYRLAEE
+222 YPYRLAED

-235 FRIADDIA
+235 FKIADEIA
-243 SKIGIDKYSPDRIMQ
+243 SKIGIDKYSPERIMQ
-258 GILFTLNQ
+258 GIIYTLNQ
-266 SLGSGHTYLPKTI
+266 SLASGHTYLPKQI
-279 LIEQSVKILGV
+279 LIEQSVLGV
-290 ESKYIENGIMD
+290 EPKFVENGIMD
-301 LAYDQKVHLENM
+301 LAYNQKVHLENKD
-313 NGEILVYLMM
+313 GQILVYLMM

-328 NGVCKEIVKL
+328 NGVCKEIIKL
-338 SQYETKDLHINIEEE
+338 SQHDIKDLHINIDEE
-353 IRIVEKEDE
+353 IKIVEKEDN
-362 ISLANNQILAV
+362 ISLAKNQIEAV

-424 ETSDKEAKTIHRLL
+424 ETSNKEAKTIHRLL
-438 EMGFATDSDEL
+438 EMGFGSDSEEL

-467 EASMVDVILMYNLLK
+467 EASMVDIILMYNLLK

-487 TRLLLVGDSDQLPS
+487 TRVLLVGDSDQLPS
-501 VGAGNVLKDIIDSNV
+501 VGAGNVLKDIIDSKV
-516 IKTVRLNE
+516 IKTVMLNE

-563 NEEILNEIIGLVSER
+563 NEEILNEIVGLVSER
-578 LPKFYNFDKLK
+578 LPNFYKFDKLK

-623 EEQFAKRIFRVGD
+623 EEEFAKRIFRVGD
-636 KVMQIRNNYTK
+636 KVMQIRNNYTR

-655 DSGEGIYNGDIG
+655 ESGEGIYNGDIG

-672 DKDKKTVFV
+672 DKDKKTVYV
-681 LFDKIKIASYK
+681 LFDKVKLSAYK

-752 KYLEQMIKNNRIN
+752 RYLEQMIKNNRIN

-781 GLLSK
+781 GLLIK

>member
-1 MININDKELYKI
+1 M
-13 RLFIFFTLSDNIKYT
+13 
-28 YNTNNYKYELINDF
+28 
-42 RRIEM
+42 
-47 EKLQGMVSDIVFKN
+47 
-61 EENGYTIAS
+61 
-70 LANENDEI
+70 
-78 TIVGCMPTL
+78 
-87 SVGESIEIEGKW
+87 
-99 VNHKIYGSQFEV
+99 
-111 QSFIPVTPSSL
+111 
-122 EGIYVYLSSGMIH
+122 
-135 GIGEKMAKRIV
+135 
-146 DKFGVDTLDIIQNTP
+146 
-161 ERLTEVEGIGMKKV
+161 
-175 KQIQESYEENRE
+175 
-187 LRNIIIQLS
+187 RNIIIQLS

-201 PNYCLRIYKKYKD
+201 PNYCLRIYKKYKEKAID
-214 KSLEVINK
+214 IINK
-222 NPYRLAEE
+222 NPYRLAED

-235 FRIADDIA
+235 FKIADEIA
-243 SKIGIDKYSPDRIMQ
+243 SKIGIDKYSPERIMQ
-258 GILFTLNQ
+258 GIIYTLNQ
-266 SLGSGHTYLPKTI
+266 SLASGHTYLPKQI

-290 ESKYIENGIMD
+290 EPKFVENGIMD
-301 LAYDQKVHLENM
+301 LAYNQKVHLENKD
-313 NGEILVYLMM
+313 GQILVYLMM

-328 NGVCKEIVKL
+328 NGVCKEIIKL
-338 SQYETKDLHINIEEE
+338 SQHDIKDLHINIDEE
-353 IRIVEKEDE
+353 IKIVEKEDN
-362 ISLANNQILAV
+362 ISLAKNQIEAV

-424 ETSDKEAKTIHRLL
+424 ETSNKEAKTIHRLL
-438 EMGFATDSDEL
+438 EMGFGSDSEEL

-467 EASMVDVILMYNLLK
+467 EASMVDIILMYNLLK

-487 TRLLLVGDSDQLPS
+487 TRVLLVGDSDQLPS
-501 VGAGNVLKDIIDSNV
+501 VGAGNVLKDIIDSKV
-516 IKTVRLNE
+516 IKTVMLNE

-563 NEEILNEIIGLVSER
+563 NEEILNEIVGLVSER
-578 LPKFYNFDKLK
+578 LPNFYKFDKLK

-623 EEQFAKRIFRVGD
+623 EEEFAKRIFRVGD
-636 KVMQIRNNYTK
+636 KVMQIRNNYTR

-655 DSGEGIYNGDIG
+655 ESGEGIYNGDIG

-672 DKDKKTVFV
+672 DKDKKTVYV
-681 LFDKIKIASYK
+681 LFDKIKLSAYK

-752 KYLEQMIKNNRIN
+752 RYLEQMIKNNRIN

-781 GLLSK
+781 GLLIK

>member
-1 MININDKELYKI
+1 
-13 RLFIFFTLSDNIKYT
+13 
-28 YNTNNYKYELINDF
+28 
-42 RRIEM
+42 M
-47 EKLQGMVSDIVFKN
+47 EKIQGMVSDIVFKN
-61 EENGYTIAS
+61 EENGYTIAN
-70 LANENDEI
+70 LANEDDEI

-87 SVGESIEIEGKW
+87 SMGESIEVEGKW
-99 VNHKIYGSQFEV
+99 INHKIYGSQFEV
-111 QSFIPVTPSSL
+111 QSFMPVTPSSL

-187 LRNIIIQLS
+187 LRNIIIKLS

-201 PNYCLRIYKKYKD
+201 PNYCLRIYKKYKE
-214 KSLEVINK
+214 KSIEIINK

-235 FRIADDIA
+235 FKIADEIA

-266 SLGSGHTYLPKTI
+266 SLANGHTYLPKRV

-290 ESKYIENGIMD
+290 ESSFVEKGIMD
-301 LAYDQKVHLENM
+301 LAYAQKVHLENK

-328 NGVCKEIVKL
+328 NGVCKEIIKL
-338 SQYETKDLHINIEEE
+338 SQHEIKDLHINIDEE
-353 IRIVEKEDE
+353 IKIVEKEDN
-362 ISLANNQILAV
+362 INLAKNQIEAV

-424 ETSDKEAKTIHRLL
+424 ETSNKEAKTIHRLL

-449 VFFKDEEDPIDAD
+449 IFFKDEEDPIDAD

-467 EASMVDVILMYNLLK
+467 EASMVDIILMYNLLK

-501 VGAGNVLKDIIDSNV
+501 VGAGNVLKDIIDSGV

-563 NEEILNEIIGLVSER
+563 NEEIINEIIGLVSER
-578 LPKFYNFDKLK
+578 LPKFYKFDKLK
-589 DIQVLTSM
+589 DIQVLASM

-609 ELQKYLNPPNKYKQ
+609 ELQKYLNPPEKYKQ
-623 EEQFAKRIFRVGD
+623 EEQFAKRTFRVGD

-672 DKDKKTVFV
+672 DKDKKTVYV
-681 LFDKIKIASYK
+681 LFDKVKLASYK

-752 KYLEQMIKNNRIN
+752 RYLEQMIKNNRIN

>member
-1 MININDKELYKI
+1 
-13 RLFIFFTLSDNIKYT
+13 
-28 YNTNNYKYELINDF
+28 
-42 RRIEM
+42 M
-47 EKLQGMVSDIVFKN
+47 EKLQGMVSDIAFKN

-87 SVGESIEIEGKW
+87 SVGESIEVEGKW
-99 VNHKIYGSQFEV
+99 INHKIYGSQFEV
-111 QSFIPVTPSSL
+111 QSFMPVTPSSL

-135 GIGEKMAKRIV
+135 GIGEKMAKRII
-146 DKFGVDTLDIIQNTP
+146 DKFGVDTLNIIQNTP

-266 SLGSGHTYLPKTI
+266 SLGSGHTYLPKRV

-290 ESKYIENGIMD
+290 EPTFVENGIID
-301 LAYDQKVHLENM
+301 LAYNQKLHLENRD
-313 NGEILVYLMM
+313 GEILVYLMM

-338 SQYETKDLHINIEEE
+338 SQHETKDLHINIDEE
-353 IRIVEKEDE
+353 IKIVEKEDE

-424 ETSDKEAKTIHRLL
+424 ETSNKEAKTIHRLL
-438 EMGFATDSDEL
+438 EMGFSTDGDEL
-449 VFFKDEEDPIDAD
+449 TFFKDEEDPIEAD

-467 EASMVDVILMYNLLK
+467 EASMVDIILMYNLLK
-482 AVKLG
+482 AIKLG

-501 VGAGNVLKDIIDSNV
+501 VGAGNVLKDIIDSGV
-516 IKTVRLNE
+516 IKTVRLDE

-563 NEEILNEIIGLVSER
+563 NEEVLNEIIGLVSER

-602 GVNNLNI
+602 GVTNLNI

-623 EEQFAKRIFRVGD
+623 EEEFAKRTFRVGD

-655 DSGEGIYNGDIG
+655 DNGEGIYNGDIG

-681 LFDKIKIASYK
+681 LFDKVKIASYK

-781 GLLSK
+781 GLLSR

>member
-1 MININDKELYKI
+1 
-13 RLFIFFTLSDNIKYT
+13 
-28 YNTNNYKYELINDF
+28 
-42 RRIEM
+42 M

-111 QSFIPVTPSSL
+111 KSFMPVTPSSL

-235 FRIADDIA
+235 FKIADDIA
-243 SKIGIDKYSPDRIMQ
+243 SKIGIDKYSPDRVMQ

-266 SLGSGHTYLPKTI
+266 SLGSGHTYLPKRV

-290 ESKYIENGIMD
+290 EPKFVENGIMD
-301 LAYDQKVHLENM
+301 LAYNQKVHLENKD
-313 NGEILVYLMM
+313 GEILVYLMM

-338 SQYETKDLHINIEEE
+338 SQHETKDLHIDIEEE
-353 IRIVEKEDE
+353 IRIDEKEDE

-424 ETSDKEAKTIHRLL
+424 ETSNKEAKTIHRLL

-467 EASMVDVILMYNLLK
+467 EASMVDIILMYSLLK

-563 NEEILNEIIGLVSER
+563 NEEIINEIIGLVSER
-578 LPKFYNFDKLK
+578 LPKFYKFDKLK

-623 EEQFAKRIFRVGD
+623 EEEFAKRTFRVGD

-672 DKDKKTVFV
+672 DKDKKNVFV
-681 LFDKIKIASYK
+681 LFDKVKIASYK

-752 KYLEQMIKNNRIN
+752 RYLEQMIKNNRIN

>member
-1 MININDKELYKI
+1 
-13 RLFIFFTLSDNIKYT
+13 
-28 YNTNNYKYELINDF
+28 
-42 RRIEM
+42 M
-47 EKLQGMVSDIVFKN
+47 EKLEGMVSDIVFKN
-61 EENGYTIAS
+61 EENGYTIAY

-87 SVGESIEIEGKW
+87 SVGESIEVEGKW
-99 VNHKIYGSQFEV
+99 VNHKTYGSQFEV
-111 QSFIPVTPSSL
+111 NSFMPITPSSL

-201 PNYCLRIYKKYKD
+201 PNYCLRIYKKYKEKAID
-214 KSLEVINK
+214 IINK
-222 NPYRLAEE
+222 NPYRLAED

-235 FRIADDIA
+235 FKIADEIA
-243 SKIGIDKYSPDRIMQ
+243 SKIGIDKYSPERIMQ
-258 GILFTLNQ
+258 GIIYTLNQ
-266 SLGSGHTYLPKTI
+266 SLASGHTYLPKQI

-290 ESKYIENGIMD
+290 EPKFVENGIMD
-301 LAYDQKVHLENM
+301 LAYNQKVHLENKD
-313 NGEILVYLMM
+313 GQILVYLMM

-328 NGVCKEIVKL
+328 NGVCKEIIKL
-338 SQYETKDLHINIEEE
+338 SQHDIKDLHINIDEE
-353 IRIVEKEDE
+353 IKIVEKEDN
-362 ISLANNQILAV
+362 ISLAKNQIEAV

-424 ETSDKEAKTIHRLL
+424 ETSNKEAKTIHRLL
-438 EMGFATDSDEL
+438 EMGFGSDSEEL

-467 EASMVDVILMYNLLK
+467 EASMVDIILMYNLLK

-487 TRLLLVGDSDQLPS
+487 TRVLLVGDSDQLPS
-501 VGAGNVLKDIIDSNV
+501 VGAGNVLKDIIDSKV

-563 NEEILNEIIGLVSER
+563 NEEILNEIVGLVSER
-578 LPKFYNFDKLK
+578 LPNFYKFDKLK

-623 EEQFAKRIFRVGD
+623 EEEFAKRIFRVGD
-636 KVMQIRNNYTK
+636 KVMQIRNNYTR

-655 DSGEGIYNGDIG
+655 ESGEGIYNGDIG

-672 DKDKKTVFV
+672 DKDKKTVYV
-681 LFDKIKIASYK
+681 LFDKIKLSAYK

-717 VVIPIVWA
+717 VVI
-725 PPMLLSRNLL
+725 L
-735 YTAVTRAKKL
+735 
-745 VVLVGDV
+745 
-752 KYLEQMIKNNRIN
+752 
-765 DRYSNLSYKL
+765 
-775 NKFIKE
+775 
-781 GLLSK
+781 

>member
-1 MININDKELYKI
+1 
-13 RLFIFFTLSDNIKYT
+13 
-28 YNTNNYKYELINDF
+28 
-42 RRIEM
+42 M
-47 EKLQGMVSDIVFKN
+47 EKLEGMVSDIVFKN
-61 EENGYTIAS
+61 EENGYTIAY

-87 SVGESIEIEGKW
+87 SVGESIEVEGKW
-99 VNHKIYGSQFEV
+99 VNHKTYGSQFEV
-111 QSFIPVTPSSL
+111 NSFMPITPSSL

-201 PNYCLRIYKKYKD
+201 PNYCLRIYKKYKEKAID
-214 KSLEVINK
+214 IINK
-222 NPYRLAEE
+222 NPYRLAED

-235 FRIADDIA
+235 FKIADEIA
-243 SKIGIDKYSPDRIMQ
+243 SKIGIDKYSPERIMQ
-258 GILFTLNQ
+258 GIIYTLNQ
-266 SLGSGHTYLPKTI
+266 SLASGHTYLPKQI

-290 ESKYIENGIMD
+290 EPKFVEDGIMD
-301 LAYDQKVHLENM
+301 LAYNQKVHLENKD
-313 NGEILVYLMM
+313 GQILVYLMM

-328 NGVCKEIVKL
+328 NGVCKEIIKL
-338 SQYETKDLHINIEEE
+338 SQHDIKDLHINIDEE
-353 IRIVEKEDE
+353 IKIVEKEDN
-362 ISLANNQILAV
+362 ISLAKNQIEAV

-424 ETSDKEAKTIHRLL
+424 ETSNKEAKTIHRLL
-438 EMGFATDSDEL
+438 EMGFGSDSEEL

-467 EASMVDVILMYNLLK
+467 EASMVDIILMYNLLK

-487 TRLLLVGDSDQLPS
+487 TRVLLVGDSDQLPS
-501 VGAGNVLKDIIDSNV
+501 VGAGNVLKDIIDSKV

-563 NEEILNEIIGLVSER
+563 NEEILNEIVGLVSER
-578 LPKFYNFDKLK
+578 LPNFYKFDKLK

-623 EEQFAKRIFRVGD
+623 EEEFAKRIFRVGD
-636 KVMQIRNNYTK
+636 KVMQIRNNNTR

-655 DSGEGIYNGDIG
+655 ESGEGIYNGDIG

-672 DKDKKTVFV
+672 DKDKKTVYV
-681 LFDKIKIASYK
+681 LFDKVKLSAYK

-752 KYLEQMIKNNRIN
+752 RYLEQMIKNNRIN

-781 GLLSK
+781 GLLIK